1 MPRKLL
7 LACGVLSSLLYLGI
21 DALAALRFGDYH
33 SYTAQAISELGAIGA
48 PTREL
53 VEPLFI
59 AFSVL
64 LLAFAIG
71 CGLRPTPRV
80 ASAWSEPCSPGLPP

>member
-1 MPRKLL
+1 MLRKAL

-33 SYTAQAISELGAIGA
+33 SYTAQAISELAAIGA

-53 VEPLFI
+53 VEPLFRTYNL
-59 AFSVL
+59 L
-64 LLAFAIG
+64 LLAFAAG
-71 CGLRPTPRV
+71 VWAWPG
-80 ASAWSEPCSPGLPP
+80 ASAPCAISEPCSPESW